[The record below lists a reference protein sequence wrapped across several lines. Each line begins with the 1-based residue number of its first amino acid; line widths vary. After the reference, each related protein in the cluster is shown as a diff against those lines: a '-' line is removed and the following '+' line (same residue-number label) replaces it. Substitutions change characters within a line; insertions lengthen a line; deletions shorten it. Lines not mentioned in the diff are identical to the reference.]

1 MGWGIRLLVRRGKH
15 LTRWGVEH
23 SPNPLVY
30 FGLSQVGG
38 EVAERN
44 EDDRVDDSHIVEAQ
58 NLVQR
63 GRLRNRTRDQT
74 QHAQLLLETLAY
86 LEERG
91 ETPARSKTI
100 KTRYESVADSHAVDP
115 LTTLKSI
122 QNHLSDL
129 HMLGFL
135 RRTDRNRGE
144 SGGRYYEYSLDLDP
158 EIVLDSR
165 AEIEAE
171 RDP

>member
-1 MGWGIRLLVRRGKH
+1 VSREYPTDPSVS
-15 LTRWGVEH
+15 
-23 SPNPLVY
+23 SPC
-30 FGLSQVGG
+30 
-38 EVAERN
+38 
-44 EDDRVDDSHIVEAQ
+44 RVDDSHIGEAQ

-63 GRLRNRTRDQT
+63 GRLRNRIRDQT

-91 ETPARSKTI
+91 ATPARSKTI
-100 KTRYESVADSHAVDP
+100 KTRYERVADPHAVDP

-135 RRTDRNRGE
+135 QRTDRNRGK
-144 SGGRYYEYSLDLDP
+144 SGGRYDEYSLDLDP
-158 EIVLDSR
+158 EIVRDIR
-165 AEIEAE
+165 DEIETE
-171 RDP
+171 RDR

>member
-1 MGWGIRLLVRRGKH
+1 MAK
-15 LTRWGVEH
+15 
-23 SPNPLVY
+23 
-30 FGLSQVGG
+30 
-38 EVAERN
+38 RN
-44 EDDRVDDSHIVEAQ
+44 EDDRVDDSHVVEAQ
-58 NLVQR
+58 DLVQR
-63 GRLRNRTRDQT
+63 GRLRNRIRDQT

-129 HMLGFL
+129 HMLGFCK
-135 RRTDRNRGE
+135 RTDRNRGE
-144 SGGRYYEYSLDLDP
+144 SGGRYYEYGLDLDAD
-158 EIVLDSR
+158 VALAGFRD
-165 AEIEAE
+165 EIETE
-171 RDP
+171 RTR

>member
-1 MGWGIRLLVRRGKH
+1 M
-15 LTRWGVEH
+15 TRWGVEH

-158 EIVLDSR
+158 EMVLDIR
-165 AEIEAE
+165 GEIEAE